1 MDRKK
6 VRVTVMSISNV
17 EVSPEN
23 VTIVIKKNKFT
34 ISNTRLDFLLEA

>member
-1 MDRKK
+1 
-6 VRVTVMSISNV
+6 MSIRNV

-23 VTIVIKKNKFT
+23 EKIVKKKFT

>member
-6 VRVTVMSISNV
+6 VRVIVMSIRNV
-17 EVSPEN
+17 EVSTKNLKITKE
-23 VTIVIKKNKFT
+23 NKFT